1 MIQHRFN
8 LSKWHDRDS
17 KLNEYATDSGKVKN
31 TALFVQDEYKMNDKV
46 TMYAGLRYDNYK
58 KGDGHFWKEG
68 TYDTTSKGKAI
79 TS

>member
-8 LSKWHDRDS
+8 LSKWHDHDS

-58 KGDGHFWKEG
+58 KAMDISGKMVLMILLV
-68 TYDTTSKGKAI
+68 KAKAI